1 MERLYS
7 HSGTTPGTGEPS
19 LLTVSEGAS
28 FLRLKPST
36 IRAWILGRRIN
47 HVKLGGR
54 VLLRRCD
61 LENLIVESLVP
72 AKPGDAEESR
82 QHENNT

>member
-1 MERLYS
+1 MEQLSS
-7 HSGTTPGTGEPS
+7 HGTIPGDGEPS

-36 IRAWILGRRIN
+36 IRAWILRRRIN

-61 LENLIVESLVP
+61 LEALIARSIVP
-72 AKPGDAEESR
+72 AKSNGEVTA
-82 QHENNT
+82 

>member
-1 MERLYS
+1 MERLS
-7 HSGTTPGTGEPS
+7 SQFGTIPGNGEPS

-28 FLRLKPST
+28 FVRLRPST
-36 IRAWILGRRIN
+36 IRAWILRRKIS

-61 LENLIVESLVP
+61 LEALIARSIVP
-72 AKPGDAEESR
+72 AKSSGEVTA
-82 QHENNT
+82 